1 MAKSNRAC
9 YLCSKKYEY
18 CPNCGRHDPIYK
30 ATFCSENCRDI
41 FKSLSQYGCNLIS
54 AEDCKELLECCDLQ
68 PELYKEST
76 RNNIA
81 KILGTQIEKVIE
93 EIIPEVEQEAA
104 EVIDEVHEVIEEI
117 IHEDIVEEYKPRKHK
132 NEVVLENNE

>member
-1 MAKSNRAC
+1 M
-9 YLCSKKYEY
+9 
-18 CPNCGRHDPIYK
+18 

-76 RNNIA
+76 RKNIA
-81 KILGTQIEKVIE
+81 KILGTQSEEVIE
-93 EIIPEVEQEAA
+93 EIIPEA
-104 EVIDEVHEVIEEI
+104 IEEI
-117 IHEDIVEEYKPRKHK
+117 VEEIHYEEEFPYEYE
-132 NEVVLENNE
+132 NEVVLESNE

>member
-1 MAKSNRAC
+1 MAKSNRSC
-9 YLCSKKYEY
+9 YLCGKTYAY
-18 CPNCGRHDPIYK
+18 CPNCGRHDPVYM

-76 RNNIA
+76 RKNIE
-81 KILGTQIEKVIE
+81 KILATKTEA
-93 EIIPEVEQEAA
+93 EIIPE
-104 EVIDEVHEVIEEI
+104 EI
-117 IHEDIVEEYKPRKHK
+117 PEIVEEIEEEVELLEYE
-132 NEVVLENNE
+132 NEVVLESNE

>member
-1 MAKSNRAC
+1 MAKSNRSC
-9 YLCSKKYEY
+9 YLCGKTYAY
-18 CPNCGRHDPIYK
+18 CPNCGRHDPIYM

-76 RNNIA
+76 RKNIA
-81 KILGTQIEKVIE
+81 KILGTQSEEVIE
-93 EIIPEVEQEAA
+93 EIIPEA
-104 EVIDEVHEVIEEI
+104 IEEI
-117 IHEDIVEEYKPRKHK
+117 VEEIHYEEEFPNEYE
-132 NEVVLENNE
+132 NEVVLEDNE